1 MSQVGDTS
9 NPSPNGATPRSN
21 SRSKVASSSSTM
33 GDALSTKRLKF
44 NEHGLP
50 VGENSATPSTRLGDL
65 ARTHVP
71 VSYTTW
77 RQVDA
82 RYKNQI
88 WTMFK
93 VYYFF
98 SLATIEIVTK
108 FNYIMINF
116 VSFIYCRKIF
126 PM

>member
-9 NPSPNGATPRSN
+9 NPSPSGATPGSN
-21 SRSKVASSSSTM
+21 SRSKVVSRSSTT

-50 VGENSATPSTRLGDL
+50 VGDNSATPSTRWGDL
-65 ARTHVP
+65 TRTHIP
-71 VSYTTW
+71 VSYITW
-77 RQVDA
+77 RHVDV

-98 SLATIEIVTK
+98 SLATIVIVTK